1 MVGSSAAER
10 RFRGVVV
17 AMALWCGVG
26 GLVVESVF
34 LPFSRHWLFVGSF
47 VSTSVSSF
55 WFVFFVFLCL
65 MAAVLDVGLML

>member
-55 WFVFFVFLCL
+55 CLFSLCSY
-65 MAAVLDVGLML
+65 A